1 MNYISSPLTITTA
14 DDGCLSI
21 KRTIEKQTAMLD
33 NLVELIVFTPCG
45 SFIGDPEFGFEYW
58 SYEYSNFND
67 TDFNNNSTG
76 RDEYYGE
83 GAKARCQESI
93 KRSLATYAP
102 ELKNVEAEM
111 TLAPAEIDN
120 QGNRKVHSRHV
131 VVISVGGILE
141 SRLGTSVP
149 YRKDIVF
156 LMEPT
161 AKRLHF

>member
-1 MNYISSPLTITTA
+1 MKYLSSPLSFVESEDYLGIVSDINDKKT
-14 DDGCLSI
+14 
-21 KRTIEKQTAMLD
+21 MLD
-33 NLVELIVFTPCG
+33 NLVELIVFTRRG
-45 SFIGDPEFGFEYW
+45 SFVGDPEFGFEYW

-102 ELKNVEAEM
+102 ELKNVEVEM

-120 QGNRKVHSRHV
+120 QGNHKVHSRHV

-141 SRLGTSVP
+141 SRLGTSAP